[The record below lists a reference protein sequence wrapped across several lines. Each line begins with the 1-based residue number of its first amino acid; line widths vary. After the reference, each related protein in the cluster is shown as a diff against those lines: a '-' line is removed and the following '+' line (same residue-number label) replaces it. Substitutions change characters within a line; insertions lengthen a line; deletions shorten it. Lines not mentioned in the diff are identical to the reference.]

1 MIGPNHSVEFAQKI
15 AFATL
20 LVRVVLIWIFFMVL
34 LFGKENLSVL
44 FLQLNKGADMIC
56 ESPLHD
62 FEC

>member
-1 MIGPNHSVEFAQKI
+1 MEFAQKV
-15 AFATL
+15 AFAAL